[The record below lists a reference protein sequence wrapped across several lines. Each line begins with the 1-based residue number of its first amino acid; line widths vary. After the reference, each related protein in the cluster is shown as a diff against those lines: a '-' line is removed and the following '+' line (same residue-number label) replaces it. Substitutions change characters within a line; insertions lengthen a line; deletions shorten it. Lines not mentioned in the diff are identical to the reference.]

1 MKGNKAMRLYN
12 TLTGEEKEFAPADG
26 KTVKMYVCGVTPYSS
41 THVGHALSYVVFDT
55 LRRYLEYQGYQVR
68 HIQNF
73 TDVDDKIIQR
83 AQEAGIS
90 EDELTERYIDDYFR
104 TMDALNI
111 QRAEAYPRATQEI
124 GPILDTIGNLV
135 DKGYAYPAGGD
146 VYFRVN
152 RKEDYGK
159 LSHRSL
165 EGMIAGARVQVDEDK
180 EHPMDFVLW
189 KGAKPGEPSWDSPW
203 GPGRPGWHIECTAM
217 SLRYLDYPLDIHGGG
232 QDLIFPH
239 HENEIAQSEAHTGIQ
254 PFAHHWVHNGLLQ
267 LGEDKMSKSL
277 GNLVSVEEALATYS
291 ADALRTYFLSSHY
304 RSPLQYSDEG
314 SAAMERSMDRFRH
327 ALRPATEDEAAIEA
341 TNQGQEPLDSDPY
354 LERFMGA
361 MDDDLNTPQAIAA
374 LFDLA
379 RDINRERG
387 AGRSVKAAQ
396 SRLREMGGILGL
408 TFEEPAARNDE
419 LAAKPFIDLLVSTR
433 TELRQARQFELAD
446 RIRDQLA
453 SQGVMLED
461 SAQGTTWRYQRS
473 A

>member
-1 MKGNKAMRLYN
+1 MRLYN
-12 TLTGEEKEFAPADG
+12 TLSGQELDFVPADG

-55 LRRYLEYQGYQVR
+55 LRRYLEHQGYQVK

-90 EDELTERYIDDYFR
+90 ENELTERYIEDFFH
-104 TMDALNI
+104 TMDALNVR
-111 QRAEAYPRATQEI
+111 RADIYPRATQEI
-124 GPILDTIGNLV
+124 SAILATIQDLV
-135 DKGYAYPAGGD
+135 DKEFAYPAGGD

-159 LSHRSL
+159 LSHRTL
-165 EGMIAGARVQVDEDK
+165 EGMIAGSRVQVDEDK

-239 HENEIAQSEAHTGIQ
+239 HENEIAQSEAHTGIM

-277 GNLVSVEEALATYS
+277 GNLVSVEEALERCS
-291 ADALRTYFLSSHY
+291 ADALRIYFLSSHY

-314 SAAMERSMDRFRH
+314 ADAMERSLDRFHH
-327 ALRPATEDEAAIEA
+327 ALRPDTVPD
-341 TNQGQEPLDSDPY
+341 TGDSSVKTLDPTPFQ
-354 LERFMGA
+354 ERFLAA

-379 RDINRERG
+379 REINRARDSG
-387 AGRSVKAAQ
+387 LGTAPAQ
-396 SRLREMGGILGL
+396 ETLRELGGILGL
-408 TFEEPAARNDE
+408 TFAGRPAGDAE
-419 LAAKPFIDLLVSTR
+419 LAAQPFIDLLVSIR
-433 TELRQARQFELAD
+433 AELRQAKQYALAD
-446 RIRDQLA
+446 RIRDDLA
-453 SQGVMLED
+453 ARGVVLED
-461 SAQGTTWRYQRS
+461 TPQGTLWQYQRP